1 MKRVSK
7 TLCLLLTTLLICSCA
22 TVIRGNVDFSKIPH
36 KSDTPARPSITNT
49 TIYYSPI
56 STPEVT
62 VPKET
67 ITEQPSTLGK
77 EVNNTPKVID
87 FSVLP
92 SPNAT
97 TMSPEPFTNVA
108 NIDNNKNTSTTI
120 EDEPTNVV
128 DRQKKNKVI
137 SLLFLPLKD
146 STIKINLV
154 SSRIRS
160 IFAYEDLDVLIV
172 TGINDDN
179 AARLSSLF
187 SDFTPYRQNDSL
199 ILCNKSLG
207 ISPSSPT
214 VGKNTLIA
222 TYSTDDITNIPSLK
236 KPEQVHVLRPQL
248 TTISTLN
255 NPSSPMILAFSPNE
269 RSSDDFSAWSD
280 ITRNQATEYWNG
292 VKTLEN
298 LDFYDAIE
306 NTRYNSSSSGP
317 LYSDWTYK
325 KANDEFRIDFLML
338 RGVGVAD
345 VFTMDIADI
354 STSKDV
360 ARRGIFAHLVVSAE

>member
-1 MKRVSK
+1 MKKVCK
-7 TLCLLLTTLLICSCA
+7 TLCLLLTTLLISSCA
-22 TVIRGNVDFSKIPH
+22 TVIKGNVDFSKIPH
-36 KSDTPARPSITNT
+36 KSAYPARPSITNT

-56 STPEVT
+56 STPT
-62 VPKET
+62 VDTPKET
-67 ITEQPSTLGK
+67 ITEQPNTL
-77 EVNNTPKVID
+77 ETEANNTTKVID
-87 FSVLP
+87 FSVSP

-97 TMSPEPFTNVA
+97 TMPPESFANVA
-108 NIDNNKNTSTTI
+108 NREDNKNTGDTTD
-120 EDEPTNVV
+120 DEITTVV
-128 DRQKKNKVI
+128 DRQKENKVI

-160 IFAYEDLDVLIV
+160 IFAYDELDVLVV

-187 SDFTPYRQNDSL
+187 SDFTPYRQSDSL
-199 ILCNKSLG
+199 TLCNKSLG

-214 VGKNTLIA
+214 VGKNTLIT
-222 TYSTDDITNIPSLK
+222 TYSADDITNIPSLK
-236 KPEQVHVLRPQL
+236 NPDQVHVLRPQL
-248 TTISTLN
+248 TAINSLN

-280 ITRNQATEYWNG
+280 ITRNQAAEYWNG
-292 VKTLEN
+292 IKTLEN

-325 KANDEFRIDFLML
+325 KGNDEFRIDFLML
-338 RGVGVAD
+338 RGVGVEN